1 MDGWMEKG
9 HSFHSTFKNINPYI
23 IIIYLRIY
31 GLLYHS
37 YDDLLLRSCPV
48 TAKLVEL
55 FALSL
60 ASIIEEVWV
69 RIPVQDFLVAA

>member
-1 MDGWMEKG
+1 MEKG
-9 HSFHSTFKNINPYI
+9 HSFHSTFKNINPPT
-23 IIIYLRIY
+23 IIIYLHIY
-31 GLLYHS
+31 GLLYDS
-37 YDDLLLRSCPV
+37 YDNLLLRSCPV

-69 RIPVQDFLVAA
+69 RIPVQAFLAAA

>member
-1 MDGWMEKG
+1 MEKG

-23 IIIYLRIY
+23 VIIYLHIY

-60 ASIIEEVWV
+60 ASIIAEVWV
-69 RIPVQDFLVAA
+69 RIPVQAFLAAA